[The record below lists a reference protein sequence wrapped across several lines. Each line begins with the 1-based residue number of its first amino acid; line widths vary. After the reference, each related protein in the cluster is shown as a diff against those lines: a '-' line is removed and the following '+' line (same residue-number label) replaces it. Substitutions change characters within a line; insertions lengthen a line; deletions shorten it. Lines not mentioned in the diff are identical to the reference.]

1 MCCYGIP
8 LGYLRSLSRYLDP
21 YPVLFHGVSASRE
34 ISPPTTAPFNGT
46 DEPDETSFRALR
58 PKTLRLSHFAPHP
71 VSDAAN
77 DFIAP
82 CCAMPLRFSL
92 TIPRATSAVE
102 PSRAA
107 VLHEPTVRNVTCICG
122 SHSHTRPWAPSLAG
136 RFTCTDTHSDRLVI
150 QYR

>member
-1 MCCYGIP
+1 MKP
-8 LGYLRSLSRYLDP
+8 PSQFRAV
-21 YPVLFHGVSASRE
+21 PVDF
-34 ISPPTTAPFNGT
+34 PPKTAPLMVNDT

-107 VLHEPTVRNVTCICG
+107 VLHGDRPCG
-122 SHSHTRPWAPSLAG
+122 T
-136 RFTCTDTHSDRLVI
+136 
-150 QYR
+150 

>member
-1 MCCYGIP
+1 MVY
-8 LGYLRSLSRYLDP
+8 
-21 YPVLFHGVSASRE
+21 FQE
-34 ISPPTTAPFNGT
+34 FSPPICKRLLMGT

-122 SHSHTRPWAPSLAG
+122 SHSAVGPSLAG